1 MDYVDFLYNAKL
13 KERWKE
19 ALEVVMGRLKHD
31 GIAEVV
37 ADFVP
42 ADSPLFS
49 LKDGIEKT
57 GETLNASI
65 SLQEFPSHADYFAH
79 LGKSPRQNV
88 RTAYNRLRRDGH
100 MYRLVLGDSINNREL
115 SDTCQKL
122 YLNRQSVRYGWGG
135 VIHYIGAYFASY
147 FRLSLCDIKVFSAL
161 LTIDNEPA
169 AMLQGYE
176 NSNAKSIEVPE
187 LAINEKFSFYSPG
200 MILVNEVCRYL
211 IEEKH
216 YNALDLA
223 RGTEKYKKDMG
234 GTIYKTY
241 SILLKL

>member
-1 MDYVDFLYNAKL
+1 
-13 KERWKE
+13 
-19 ALEVVMGRLKHD
+19 
-31 GIAEVV
+31 
-37 ADFVP
+37 
-42 ADSPLFS
+42 
-49 LKDGIEKT
+49 
-57 GETLNASI
+57 
-65 SLQEFPSHADYFAH
+65 
-79 LGKSPRQNV
+79 
-88 RTAYNRLRRDGH
+88 
-100 MYRLVLGDSINNREL
+100 
-115 SDTCQKL
+115 
-122 YLNRQSVRYGWGG
+122 
-135 VIHYIGAYFASY
+135 
-147 FRLSLCDIKVFSAL
+147 
-161 LTIDNEPA
+161 
-169 AMLQGYE
+169 MLQGYE